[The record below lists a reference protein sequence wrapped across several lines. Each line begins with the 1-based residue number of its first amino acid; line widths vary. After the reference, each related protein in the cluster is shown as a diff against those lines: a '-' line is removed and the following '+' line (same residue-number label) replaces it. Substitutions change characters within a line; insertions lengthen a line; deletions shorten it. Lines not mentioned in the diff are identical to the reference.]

1 MFKWFHTFKNEA
13 ENVTIMK
20 IPVMLFKMKSTP
32 AQMNGLKKACDF
44 NIVSRPQK
52 LRLDLEE
59 GSLASFSIIACNSF
73 SLKQHSFPL

>member
-1 MFKWFHTFKNEA
+1 MLKWFHTFKNEA

-52 LRLDLEE
+52 
-59 GSLASFSIIACNSF
+59 
-73 SLKQHSFPL
+73 